1 MTHPTDEEWVAYLY
15 GELPRASKAA
25 LREHLRTCAACQ
37 TEVTIWANAKESLG
51 AWKLSP
57 RCRALPVPTV
67 LAFGKWALAAL
78 VVLGLGFMIGRLSQ
92 INHDSAVFRAALVPQ
107 LKAALVPE
115 LRREMQVQLAAD
127 CRAVLAGDAGTMNN
141 DLRRQLRTLLDQTEA
156 KAVKTS
162 TAQTQRALLEFAES
176 YRTDR
181 DQAQQKLLTL
191 FDRAE
196 QARDAQ
202 YLSLRRAL
210 ETVAVVAD
218 DKFQRTESRLGELAS
233 YAETK
238 LISDRTDST
247 P

>member
-1 MTHPTDEEWVAYLY
+1 MTHPTDQDWMAYLY
-15 GELPRASKAA
+15 GELPRSSKTA

-37 TEVTIWANAKESLG
+37 MEVTLWANAKESLG

-57 RCRALPVPTV
+57 PPRDLPVPRV
-67 LAFGKWALAAL
+67 FAACKWALAAL
-78 VVLGLGFMIGRLSQ
+78 VVLGLGFTIGRLTQ
-92 INHDSAVFRAALVPQ
+92 MDHDPAALRAALLPQ
-107 LKAALVPE
+107 LKTALVPE
-115 LRREMQVQLAAD
+115 LRREMQAQLEAD
-127 CRAVLAGDAGTMNN
+127 CRAVLEGDAGAMNN
-141 DLRRQLRTLLDQTEA
+141 DLRRRLRNLLDDSEA
-156 KAVKTS
+156 KAVKAS
-162 TAQTQRALLEFAES
+162 TAKTQRALLEFAES

-181 DQAQQKLLTL
+181 DQAEQKLLTL

-238 LISDRTDST
+238 LISDRTDNT